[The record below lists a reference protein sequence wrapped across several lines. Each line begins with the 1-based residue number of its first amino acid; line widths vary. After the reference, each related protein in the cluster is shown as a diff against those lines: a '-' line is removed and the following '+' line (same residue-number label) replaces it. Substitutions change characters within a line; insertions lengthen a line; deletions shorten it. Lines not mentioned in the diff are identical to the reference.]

1 MRVIPLTLDQANHLV
16 EQLHRHHK
24 PARGH
29 RFSLGLLDD
38 AGGLRGAA
46 IVGRPV
52 ARQIDQHAVAE
63 VSRLVTDGVP
73 NGCST
78 LYGAAARVAREMG
91 FERIQTYILAEEP
104 GVTLRAAGWT
114 LDMVTSGGKWSY
126 GRRGGNDDHP
136 TGPKQRWS
144 RTLNP
149 PAPRLTEADQ

>member
-1 MRVIPLTLDQANHLV
+1 MRVIPLTLDRANALV
-16 EQLHRHHK
+16 AEWHRHHK

-29 RFSLGLLDD
+29 RYSLGLVDD
-38 AGGLRGAA
+38 VGALRGAA

-52 ARQIDQHAVAE
+52 ARQVDQHSVAE
-63 VSRLVTDGVP
+63 VTRLVTDGIP
-73 NGCST
+73 NGCSI
-78 LYGAAARVAREMG
+78 LYGAAARVARAMG

-114 LDMVTSGGKWSY
+114 LDHVTLGGRWSY
-126 GRRGGNDDHP
+126 GRRPGNDDHP

-149 PAPRLTEADQ
+149 PALISQQVD